1 MNSKGLNFLKLF
13 MKKLYLFDFDGT
25 LTYKDTM
32 FLFLKFYNPQK
43 YLWSFAKHIPLFV
56 LVKLHLANAERVKKS
71 FIADILK
78 HQREVTIQ
86 KKAQEFFDEFYPK
99 IIRENALDFIKNID
113 KENTESLLVSASLDI
128 WTKPFAEK
136 FGMKLIATEAKY
148 KDGIFT
154 GQFITKNNNGNEKVN
169 RIKKEIEGKKF
180 DKIIA
185 FGDTSG
191 DKPMLSLAHES
202 HYRFFH

>member
-1 MNSKGLNFLKLF
+1 

-43 YLWSFAKHIPLFV
+43 YFWSFAKHIPLFI

-71 FIADILK
+71 FIASILK
-78 HQREVTIQ
+78 GQREVTLQ
-86 KKAQEFFDEFYPK
+86 KKAQEFFDEFYPE
-99 IIRENALDFIKNID
+99 IIRENALDFIENID
-113 KENTESLLVSASLDI
+113 KENTESYLITASLDI
-128 WTKPFAEK
+128 WVKPFAEK
-136 FGMKLIATEAKY
+136 MGMKFLSTEARFEN
-148 KDGIFT
+148 GIFT
-154 GQFITKNNNGNEKVN
+154 GHFKTRNNNGKEKVN
-169 RIKKEIEGKKF
+169 RIKKEIEGKKY

-185 FGDTSG
+185 FGGTSG
-191 DKPMLSLAHES
+191 DLPMLSLAHES